1 MEAKDIS
8 IIYVFGRKDTWQDYL
23 NGKEVPWLKIGQ
35 TTCLLDEDKWIGAAN
50 RVRQEKHTGIPVT
63 CRLYEVFSYPYKTG
77 AIDSTFRKIL
87 TDDMYKVENS
97 IDNNKEITDPY
108 ELKAGN
114 EFVYNV
120 TRSQIL
126 NAQAKY
132 EHRLLLDS
140 MKNQKGGGDNSL
152 LRKLILDNQISPFD
166 DIENDSDV
174 ECSLVSVET
183 KGLDPLMKK
192 IYDAIPSHIKSA
204 YQPAL
209 YDGKRYIIL
218 KSSRKGFWY
227 SAGYSTRYRQCS
239 VAYETKGG
247 EKKRDEL
254 NSLGIDSPSFQIE
267 ELQGIKN
274 QNKWAWRVTG
284 SLDQTE
290 NQVIKWFVDN
300 ISAMCSHFENLG
312 TQGVSKSE
320 GKAIVSEESSSD

>member
-1 MEAKDIS
+1 MEAKDVS
-8 IIYVFGRKDTWQDYL
+8 IIYVFGPKDTWQDYL

-63 CRLYEVFSYPYKTG
+63 CRLYEVFSYPYKNG
-77 AIDSTFRKIL
+77 AIDTAFRRIL
-87 TDDMYKVENS
+87 TNDMYKVENS
-97 IDNNKEITDPY
+97 LDNNRQITDQY

-140 MKNQKGGGDNSL
+140 MQTPKKGQDNSL
-152 LRKLILDNQISPFD
+152 LKRLVLDNQISPFD
-166 DIENDSDV
+166 DIENDPEGGFTD
-174 ECSLVSVET
+174 T
-183 KGLDPLMKK
+183 KTLDPLMKK
-192 IYDAIPSHIKSA
+192 VFDALPSDIKSR
-204 YQPAL
+204 YKPVI
-209 YDGKRYIIL
+209 YGGKRYILL
-218 KSSRKGFWY
+218 KSSRKGFGY

-239 VAYETKGG
+239 VAYETTGG
-247 EKKRDEL
+247 EEKRNEL
-254 NSLGIDSPSFQIE
+254 NSIGTDSPNLQIE
-267 ELQGIKN
+267 ELQGTKN

-290 NQVIKWFVDN
+290 DQVVKWFVDN
-300 ISAMCSHFENLG
+300 ISAMCSHFENLEAQVG
-312 TQGVSKSE
+312 SKSE
-320 GKAIVSEESSSD
+320 GNAIISEEISLD